1 MKCGLWPRKRGRW
14 ETWRIHNT
22 HNTGIGRNLDAH
34 TARVFRLETEWGWHF
49 NLYVDRMW
57 GSPGAGAGRDAF
69 PLTQT
74 KLLLC
79 TSLQLASLQPACLP
93 VWICRYFSR
102 EERNQMREQVHS
114 YSMCILW
121 FCRFFHSKCSSEVS
135 LVTKPKWVKEVFD
148 SQP

>member
-1 MKCGLWPRKRGRW
+1 M
-14 ETWRIHNT
+14 
-22 HNTGIGRNLDAH
+22 
-34 TARVFRLETEWGWHF
+34 FRLETEWGWHF

-57 GSPGAGAGRDAF
+57 GSPGAVAIPGGFNSLSLGERVGGGHSTVCSCDTEGNSA
-69 PLTQT
+69 
-74 KLLLC
+74 LLPYLEAC
-79 TSLQLASLQPACLP
+79 CRQGCLSSNPDKIPALYNMQPACLP

-148 SQP
+148 S